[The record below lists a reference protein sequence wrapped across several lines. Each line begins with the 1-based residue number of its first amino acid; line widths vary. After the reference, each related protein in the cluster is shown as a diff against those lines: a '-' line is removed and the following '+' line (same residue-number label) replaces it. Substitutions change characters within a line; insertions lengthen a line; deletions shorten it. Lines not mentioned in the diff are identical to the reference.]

1 MRDAAHHELRM
12 EPMAGLQLAVSLI
25 TAVLDILTHMQ
36 EADSPPTRGTS
47 HQNNGSHH
55 NNSHHNNK
63 APRRPASEGGSVPRV
78 VPGPLVDLRIDGER
92 EYAVDEVGV
101 LLSISPQ
108 TVRKM
113 IDNKKLKAERHG
125 KGRGHWIIQ
134 GAELLRFTHQTDDQP
149 S

>member
-12 EPMAGLQLAVSLI
+12 DLKVGLQLALSLV
-25 TAVLDILTHMQ
+25 TGLLSVLSHMQ
-36 EADSPPTRGTS
+36 EANIAATGEGP
-47 HQNNGSHH
+47 
-55 NNSHHNNK
+55 HHNNK
-63 APRRPASEGGSVPRV
+63 APRRAASEGGSVPRV
-78 VPGPLVDLRIDGER
+78 VPGALVNFRIDGER
-92 EYAVDEVGV
+92 EYAVDEVAA

-113 IDNKKLKAERHG
+113 IDNEKLKAERRG

-134 GAELLRFTHQTDDQP
+134 GHELLRFTHQTDDQQ